1 MTLSEVAFL
10 DRLKTHIG
18 VLADL
23 CRSDILIY
31 CPAGIGRAVV
41 AAQARPHSIV
51 PIHTESLL
59 GRPVTPADAP
69 AVFRAL
75 EDGRRTVMEAHQGE
89 TGPGSSAQR
98 APIVQDTY
106 PVRAREG
113 GTIIAALAIETNLIE
128 RERHHRRSRVFRR
141 ALRLFREQVQ
151 SGTLRGVE
159 ALSPFGEHDGIVY
172 IDSGHH
178 IQYVSGIA
186 TSLYRKLGYTASL
199 LRRHFEDLEL
209 DDGGPVREAFE
220 TGACVE
226 REIHVRDLVW
236 IKKAIPLM
244 PARPWWRAVTRREA
258 ARRPEGVLVTI
269 SDETE
274 ARRQQEEARV
284 KVAMIQEIYH
294 RVKNNLQTIASLLR
308 MQARR
313 AGSDEVRV
321 AIEEG
326 VTRILAVAVI
336 HEFLAHQEASLINI
350 RDVSQ
355 RIISMFRE
363 GVVDHGKSIR
373 LDLRGPNIYLPTGPA
388 TVSALVINELLQN
401 ALEHGFEHQE
411 GGSVTVSLR
420 DDGDQ
425 VTIAVEDDGI
435 GLPDDFD
442 LEQTSSLGIK
452 IVKTLATGDLRG
464 RFELQGRDKGVA
476 AVVTFPKQQGGK

>member
-1 MTLSEVAFL
+1 M
-10 DRLKTHIG
+10 DRLKTQIG
-18 VLADL
+18 FLADL
-23 CRSDILIY
+23 CRSDVLLY
-31 CPAGIGRAVV
+31 CPAGAGRAAV

-51 PIHTESLL
+51 PVHAESLL
-59 GRPVTPADAP
+59 GRPVTAADAP

-75 EDGRRTVMEAHQGE
+75 DDGRRTVMEAHQGE
-89 TGPGSSAQR
+89 VGTGSPAQR

-106 PVRAREG
+106 PVRARVG
-113 GTIIAALAIETNLIE
+113 GPVIAALVIETNLIE

-141 ALRLFREQVQ
+141 ALRLFREQIQ
-151 SGTLRGVE
+151 AGTLQGVE

-172 IDSGHH
+172 VDAGHH

-199 LRRHFEDLEL
+199 LKRNFEDLEL
-209 DDGGPVREAFE
+209 DDGGPVREALE
-220 TGACVE
+220 TGSCVE
-226 REIHVRDLVW
+226 REIQVRDQVW
-236 IKKAIPLM
+236 IKKAIPLT
-244 PARPWWRAVTRREA
+244 PARPWWLAA
-258 ARRPEGVLVTI
+258 ARRQAARKPEGVLVTI

-313 AGSDEVRV
+313 SGSDEVKV

-355 RIISMFRE
+355 RILSMFRE
-363 GVVDHGKSIR
+363 GVVDHGKAIR

-388 TVSALVINELLQN
+388 TVCALVINELLQN
-401 ALEHGFEHQE
+401 ALEHGFEQQD
-411 GGSVTVSLR
+411 GGSVAVILR
-420 DDGDQ
+420 DDGDH

-442 LEQTSSLGIK
+442 LAQTSSLGIK
-452 IVKTLATGDLRG
+452 IVKTLATGDLKG
-464 RFELQGRDKGVA
+464 TFELQGRDKGVA